1 MIGMEFHLDGYC
13 LSETVHEIRLGAGE
27 DDVRYML
34 TGYGHGNSSKS
45 RRSTLN
51 MLTIT
56 FELDYPD
63 SVTRLANTFDYSDI
77 HNIEIITTTTGEC
90 TRGFGY
96 LKTRHALHSG
106 WSGKIEWL
114 FEMTNME
121 RIYRLEPKIRV
132 AFDEALRLAKE
143 I

>member
-13 LSETVHEIRLGAGE
+13 LSETVHEIRLGAG
-27 DDVRYML
+27 DDARYIL
-34 TGYGHGNSSKS
+34 IDRHGYPRKS
-45 RRSTLN
+45 HRSTLN

-63 SVTRLANTFDYSDI
+63 SVTRLADTFDYSDR